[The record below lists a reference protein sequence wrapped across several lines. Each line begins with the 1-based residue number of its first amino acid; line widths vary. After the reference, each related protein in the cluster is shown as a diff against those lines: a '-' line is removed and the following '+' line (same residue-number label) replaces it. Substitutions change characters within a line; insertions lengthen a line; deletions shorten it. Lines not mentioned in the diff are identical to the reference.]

1 LELKERYADTCRQ
14 VRSKRIDKKTLI
26 KLKAFLELTKSKQTF
41 LLLITGWA
49 GYCSVGHT
57 VIDGA
62 TTLSLLGSL
71 YLAICGSTVLNMYV
85 DRDIDAV
92 ISSAA
97 RSFSICLGTS
107 FPI

>member
-1 LELKERYADTCRQ
+1 LELKERYAETGLQ
-14 VRSKRIDKKTLI
+14 VNTKRLDKVLG
-26 KLKAFLELTKSKQTF
+26 KLKAYLALTKSKQTF

-49 GYCSVGHT
+49 GYCSAGHT
-57 VIDGA
+57 LFDGVA
-62 TTLSLLGSL
+62 TLSLLGSL